1 MRTVSLRRRLLV
13 LAAAGILPL
22 AAISGIA
29 LWALAQQQQVQAE
42 RAALE
47 LARALGTAVDAE
59 LRRSTSVL
67 DALAASLRLDNGDLK
82 GYYQES
88 QRVVASR
95 PFWLALNLAEPSG
108 KVLLN
113 TLFPFGSTL
122 PSIVERESFDKT
134 VKTLRP
140 AIGNLSRG
148 GPGRD
153 IGFTVR
159 VPVMR
164 DGKLRYVLTVVVK
177 PDAILD
183 IVNRQRVSDGWVIS
197 VFDAKGMRV
206 ARSRAHQE
214 YLGTP
219 ASPSLARLME
229 KGGAEGSG
237 ATLALE
243 GDPII
248 AAYVRLEGSG
258 WTVAPGMSIAFVNQG
273 VARSVAVY
281 GGGILLSIL
290 LGGLAAL
297 VVARG
302 IRRPIARLSEAAQA
316 LGRGEKPTPPATNIR
331 EIREAAQAL
340 LAADAER
347 SHGEAEREEL
357 LRREQAA
364 RAAAEQASRAKDEFL
379 AMLGHELRNPLGAV
393 ANAVR
398 LLDHPRTNEETALR
412 ARRIIA
418 RQVDHLARMTD
429 DLLDAGRTITGKIT
443 LQRQPL
449 DLAAAVADTLATL
462 KPRIERHRLVV
473 QTEPSWV
480 DADPTRLEQIVGNL
494 IVNAVKYTPEGG
506 TIRIGV
512 RDESGAAVLR
522 VADEGIGMPPELVAT
537 AFDLFVQGERGLDRS
552 YGGLGIG
559 LTLVR
564 RLAELHGGSVT
575 AKSAGPGLGSE
586 FIVRLPLICVPAPV
600 RQLATTER
608 PVPARDILIVED
620 NTDARETLR
629 KLLEFAG
636 HRVRTASDG
645 AAGVEAALAALPE
658 VALVDIGLPKLD
670 GYEVA
675 KRIRAAA
682 DGSRRPLLLVALT
695 GYGLEEDRER
705 AFAAGFDAHLV
716 KPVAEDELER
726 LLATR

>member
-1 MRTVSLRRRLLV
+1 VRTVSLRRRFLV

-22 AAISGIA
+22 AAMSGIA
-29 LWALAQQQQVQAE
+29 LWALVQQQTVQAE

-67 DALAASLRLDNGDLK
+67 EALAASLRLDDGDLK

-88 QRVVASR
+88 RRVVASR

-113 TLFPFGSTL
+113 TLFPFGSAL

-134 VKTLRP
+134 VRTLQP
-140 AIGNLSRG
+140 SIGNLSKG
-148 GPGRD
+148 GPGGD

-164 DGKLRYVLTVVVK
+164 DGKLRYVLTAVVT
-177 PDAILD
+177 PDAILE

-206 ARSRAHQE
+206 ARSRAHKE
-214 YLGTP
+214 YLGMP
-219 ASPSLARLME
+219 ASPSLVRLME
-229 KGGAEGSG
+229 NGASEGSG
-237 ATLALE
+237 DTVALE
-243 GDPII
+243 GDAIV
-248 AAYVRLEGSG
+248 AAYVRLDGSG
-258 WTVAPGMSIAFVNQG
+258 WAVAPGIPVAFVNQG

-281 GGGILLSIL
+281 GGGIVLSIL

-316 LGRGEKPTPPATNIR
+316 LGRGEKPMPPDTDIR

-340 LAADAER
+340 LAADTER

-357 LRREQAA
+357 LRRERAA

-398 LLDHPRTNEETALR
+398 LLEHPRTTEETALH
-412 ARRIIA
+412 ARQIIA

-429 DLLDAGRTITGKIT
+429 DLLDAGRTITGKIA
-443 LQRQPL
+443 LQRQPV
-449 DLAAAVADTLATL
+449 DLAAAVADTLTTL
-462 KPRIERHRLVV
+462 KPRTERHRLVV
-473 QTEPSWV
+473 EMQPSWI
-480 DADPTRLEQIVGNL
+480 DADPTRLEQIVANL
-494 IVNAVKYTPEGG
+494 VVNAVKYTLEGG

-512 RDESGAAVLR
+512 REESGAAVLR

-537 AFDLFVQGERGLDRS
+537 AFDLFVQGARGLDRS

-564 RLAELHGGSVT
+564 RLAELHGGSVK
-575 AKSAGPGLGSE
+575 ASSAGPGLGSE
-586 FIVRLPLICVPAPV
+586 FTVCLPAIRVPAAV
-600 RQLATTER
+600 RQLSSGQR
-608 PVPARDILIVED
+608 PVPTRDILIIED
-620 NTDARETLR
+620 NADARETLR
-629 KLLEFAG
+629 KLLELAG

-645 AAGVEAALAALPE
+645 AAGLEAALAALPE

-675 KRIRAAA
+675 RRIRAAT
-682 DGSRRPLLLVALT
+682 DGGRTPLLIALT
-695 GYGLEEDRER
+695 GYGLEEDRQR
-705 AFAAGFDAHLV
+705 ALAAGFDAHLV
-716 KPVAEDELER
+716 KPFDEDELGK
-726 LLATR
+726 LLAER